1 MMIQC
6 SPVELYNY
14 IRLIQWKNGR
24 LNEGLEIHHF
34 RENKER
40 KGGWKVKKR
49 AQNNEFKELTLEF
62 QKFQIKATG
71 HTRQFRSKR

>member
-40 KGGWKVKKR
+40 KGGWKVKK
-49 AQNNEFKELTLEF
+49 ELKTMS
-62 QKFQIKATG
+62 
-71 HTRQFRSKR
+71 SKN